1 MQELSSEL
9 DESKA
14 EEFSGRIFNASIE
27 ALDVLGVY
35 IGDRLGLYRALSKD
49 GPATVDE
56 LEERTQIDPRYAR
69 EWLEQQAVS
78 GYLEVDDVSLPQDQR
93 RYALSAEHAAAVVDP
108 DNPFSVA
115 PLARALV
122 SVAQTLPKVL
132 EAFRTGGG
140 VPWEDYGPDGIE
152 SQGDFNRPW
161 LVHQFGTEYLP
172 SIPDVHE
179 RLQADPPARVADV
192 ACGVGWASIAIA
204 KAYPK
209 AVVEGF
215 DLDESSIA
223 IARQIAA
230 DTGLDD
236 RVRFEVRDVANRTRQ
251 EPYDLVVMI
260 ESLHDLS
267 QPVPALVAI
276 EQCQVVETDGKAWVL
291 LSEFFCLLQ
300 GSQPV
305 PFQEG
310 RLIAHQVVP
319 RLARKPR
326 HTLEKLHALHGA
338 TSLAGRSGVPA
349 ILAGMAQQPGGPGDG
364 GGGGDLAQDITN
376 QLLGKILRIDVD
388 GDDFPADPNRNYALP
403 VDNPFVGVTGDDEIW
418 AYGLRNPWR
427 PSFDRATGDLYIA
440 DVGQSSWEEIN
451 FQPAA
456 STCGENYGWGCWEGN
471 HPFNLVNCPAQETM
485 VFQIHEYSHLGGH
498 CSIIGGYVY
507 RGCAIP
513 TLSGTYFFAD
523 FCSNQIWSFTYT
535 GGMVTNFTDRTA
547 ELDPVPG
554 SIDEIVSFGEDAK
567 GEMYIVEQGFVSN
580 TGEVFKIVSACPT
593 DINGDGAINVLDL
606 IDLLL
611 NFGVSGCAPTDVN
624 DDGVTNVLDLI
635 DLLLAFGTACP

>member
-1 MQELSSEL
+1 MSSEL

-49 GPATVDE
+49 GTATVDE
-56 LEERTQIDPRYAR
+56 LAERTQIDPRYAR

-93 RYALSAEHAAAVVDP
+93 RYTLSAEHAAAVVDP

-115 PLARALV
+115 PLARLLV

-276 EQCQVVETDGKAWVL
+276 RE
-291 LSEFFCLLQ
+291 
-300 GSQPV
+300 
-305 PFQEG
+305 
-310 RLIAHQVVP
+310 
-319 RLARKPR
+319 
-326 HTLEKLHALHGA
+326 
-338 TSLAGRSGVPA
+338 SLAPDGVA
-349 ILAGMAQQPGGPGDG
+349 IIADERVADSFTAPGDEAERLFYGISVVLCLPAGMADESSAATGTVMR
-364 GGGGDLAQDITN
+364 ASTM
-376 QLLGKILRIDVD
+376 RT
-388 GDDFPADPNRNYALP
+388 YALEAG
-403 VDNPFVGVTGDDEIW
+403 FK
-418 AYGLRNPWR
+418 
-427 PSFDRATGDLYIA
+427 
-440 DVGQSSWEEIN
+440 DVE
-451 FQPAA
+451 
-456 STCGENYGWGCWEGN
+456 
-471 HPFNLVNCPAQETM
+471 
-485 VFQIHEYSHLGGH
+485 
-498 CSIIGGYVY
+498 
-507 RGCAIP
+507 
-513 TLSGTYFFAD
+513 
-523 FCSNQIWSFTYT
+523 
-535 GGMVTNFTDRTA
+535 
-547 ELDPVPG
+547 
-554 SIDEIVSFGEDAK
+554 
-567 GEMYIVEQGFVSN
+567 
-580 TGEVFKIVSACPT
+580 
-593 DINGDGAINVLDL
+593 VLDL
-606 IDLLL
+606 EHPMLRFYRL
-611 NFGVSGCAPTDVN
+611 TQ
-624 DDGVTNVLDLI
+624 
-635 DLLLAFGTACP
+635 